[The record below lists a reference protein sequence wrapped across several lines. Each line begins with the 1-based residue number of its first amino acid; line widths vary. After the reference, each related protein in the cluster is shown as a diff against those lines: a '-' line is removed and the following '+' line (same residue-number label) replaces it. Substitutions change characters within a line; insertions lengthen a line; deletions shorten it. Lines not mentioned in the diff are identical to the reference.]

1 MSGDASELLMWARGP
16 GFSLAVA
23 IFLFGMVL
31 RLFEVL
37 ALGRKKDLSTPR
49 NGTPGSGLRTVVTRS
64 VTCFSVF
71 SPANAITFIAGYLF
85 HIGLF
90 VVVLLFVPHIEL
102 LRSLLGFGWPGL
114 PSTVVDMVT
123 LITILALIAMLID
136 RLVNPVKR
144 LISTFGDYLAWTLSI
159 LPLLTGYMAYHHLVE
174 PYALILALHIL
185 SAELLLALL
194 PFTRLVHAMTI
205 FISRWYTGSQFA
217 RKGVAS

>member
-1 MSGDASELLMWARGP
+1 
-16 GFSLAVA
+16 
-23 IFLFGMVL
+23 
-31 RLFEVL
+31 
-37 ALGRKKDLSTPR
+37 
-49 NGTPGSGLRTVVTRS
+49 
-64 VTCFSVF
+64 
-71 SPANAITFIAGYLF
+71 
-85 HIGLF
+85 
-90 VVVLLFVPHIEL
+90 
-102 LRSLLGFGWPGL
+102 
-114 PSTVVDMVT
+114 

>member
-1 MSGDASELLMWARGP
+1 MSWGAAELLMWARGT
-16 GFSLAVA
+16 GFSLAIA

-31 RLFEVL
+31 RLFEIL

-49 NGTPGSGLRTVVTRS
+49 SGTPGSGLRTILTRS
-64 VTCFSVF
+64 INCFSVF
-71 SPANAITFIAGYLF
+71 SSGTAITFIAGYLF
-85 HIGLF
+85 HFGLF
-90 VVVLLFVPHIEL
+90 ITVLLFVPHIEL

-114 PSTVVDMVT
+114 PSAMVDMVAV
-123 LITILALIAMLID
+123 ITMVALIIMLIE

-144 LISTFGDYLAWTLSI
+144 LISTFGDYLAWFLSF
-159 LPLLTGYMAYHHLVE
+159 LPLLTGYMAYHHMVE

-185 SAELLLALL
+185 SVELLLVLL

-205 FISRWYTGSQFA
+205 FISRWYTGDQFG